1 MAEKPLDEEIKIAAQ
16 KARKLA
22 RYMSSTEDLV
32 ERQIEKARQRGDFDN
47 LKGAG
52 KPVSLEENPFEPAE
66 LRMAF
71 KILKDND
78 FAPYWIELGK
88 EIDND
93 VSRFWKE
100 VEHFKQY
107 TKIFYQDRHS
117 PSANERYEKKKA
129 YFYFEQRLTLEKIN
143 KKILNYNLH
152 CPTFRLGRGSLIIDD
167 EMYKVISQV
176 EKLIAELQEP
186 GKSRQP

>member
-1 MAEKPLDEEIKIAAQ
+1 MTEKSLEEEIKIAAQ

-32 ERQIEKARQRGDFDN
+32 ESQIEKARQRGDFDN

-52 KPVSLEENPFEPAE
+52 KPVNLEENPFEPAE
-66 LRMAF
+66 MRMAY

-93 VSRFWKE
+93 ISKFWKE

-107 TKIFYQDRHS
+107 TRIFYQDKHS
-117 PSANERYEKKKA
+117 QSARERFEKKKA
-129 YFYFEQRLTLEKIN
+129 QFYYEQRLVLEKVN

-152 CPTFRLGRGSLIIDD
+152 CPTFRLGRGSLVVDD
-167 EMYKVISQV
+167 EMYQVIKQV
-176 EKLIAELQEP
+176 EKLIDDLNESS
-186 GKSRQP
+186 KSR